1 MKKYCNNSSYFK
13 FQRNKDVKYKKGFPF
28 GKVHHSSFLLL
39 VKINPCAVYIKD
51 TVQF

>member
-28 GKVHHSSFLLL
+28 GSVPQLISVTSKNKSVLC
-39 VKINPCAVYIKD
+39 I
-51 TVQF
+51 